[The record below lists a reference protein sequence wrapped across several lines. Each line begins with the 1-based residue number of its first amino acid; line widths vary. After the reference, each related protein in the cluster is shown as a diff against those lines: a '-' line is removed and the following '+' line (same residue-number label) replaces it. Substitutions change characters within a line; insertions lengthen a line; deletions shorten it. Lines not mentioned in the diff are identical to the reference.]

1 MGWHTLCVAYTLRY
15 KRDAWDRIPCLS
27 LASSWT
33 QVVHLLS
40 FTMINSISTLVNAIT
55 KGAKLVQRSSSCAHW
70 ILADVIGGTCVVQY
84 ANGSA
89 YEYTN
94 VSRRAL
100 FNLINNKD
108 VSLGFF
114 INQNLLFCD
123 SKAAKYGVTRQV
135 LAY

>member
-1 MGWHTLCVAYTLRY
+1 MSMGSNPL
-15 KRDAWDRIPCLS
+15 PQS
-27 LASSWT
+27 GT
-33 QVVHLLS
+33 QFPIVHFIS
-40 FTMINSISTLVNAIT
+40 FTMINSLSTLVNAIT
-55 KGAKLVQRSSSCAHW
+55 KGAKLVQRSSSCARW

-123 SKAAKYGVTRQV
+123 SKSAKYGTQRAV
-135 LAY
+135 LAL

>member
-1 MGWHTLCVAYTLRY
+1 MPQSG
-15 KRDAWDRIPCLS
+15 
-27 LASSWT
+27 T
-33 QVVHLLS
+33 QFPIVHFIS

-55 KGAKLVQRSSSCAHW
+55 KGAKLVQRSSSCARW
-70 ILADVIGGTCVVQY
+70 ILADVLGGTCIVQY
-84 ANGSA
+84 ANGST

-123 SKAAKYGVTRQV
+123 SKSAKYGVTRQV